1 MLVTLRYVFKM
12 VGDDKLRVS
21 FITATEDEHRKLQET
36 YCLNDDIVSC
46 GSEYVCSY
54 DVSKIGIFNAIKSEV
69 KNEKV

>member
-46 GSEYVCSY
+46 GAEYVCSY
-54 DVSKIGIFNAIKSEV
+54 DVSKIGIFNTIKSE
-69 KNEKV
+69 EKE